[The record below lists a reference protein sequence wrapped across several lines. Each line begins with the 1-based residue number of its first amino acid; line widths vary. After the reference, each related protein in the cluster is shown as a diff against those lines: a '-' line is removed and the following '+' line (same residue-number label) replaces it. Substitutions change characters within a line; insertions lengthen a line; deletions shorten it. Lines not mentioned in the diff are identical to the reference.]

1 MSDIP
6 EELTGLELVSAL
18 EALADGVTIAAA
30 DGRIKYFNGAATRIL
45 GLPATDAP
53 PSEWSTHY
61 GVLKPGTDRAFPE
74 EEYPLVQALS
84 GAEPRNVEMVIRN
97 PSLPADVAIS
107 VSARPLRDQAGA
119 ITGAVA
125 VFRDVTELKNAHDE
139 LRRTNMQLAAS
150 QRLKEEL
157 SALVVHDLKNPIQ
170 TILGLTELME
180 DGGAMDPR
188 QIQADAA
195 YIRTAAERLHGMVL
209 DLLDIQL
216 AQDGHLEPRRER
228 VELGGLFEEVVQ
240 ALRPRAPGLAV
251 GMVPPDLDVHADR
264 SLLLR
269 LVSNL
274 VDNCLKYGP
283 PGGRIVL
290 EAERAEGGGVLLG
303 VQDEGP
309 GVPPELRGRIFEK
322 YAQLER
328 DRTGRAGTSRGL
340 GLWFCHVAVGAHGGR
355 IWVEDAEPVGARF
368 CVHLP

>member
-1 MSDIP
+1 MSEIS
-6 EELTGLELVSAL
+6 EELTGLELV
-18 EALADGVTIAAA
+18 
-30 DGRIKYFNGAATRIL
+30 FNGAATRIL
-45 GLPATDAP
+45 GLPATDAA
-53 PSEWSTHY
+53 PSEWSSHY

-74 EEYPLVQALS
+74 DEYPLVQALS

-97 PSLPADVAIS
+97 PSLPTDVAIS
-107 VSARPLRDQAGA
+107 VSARPLRDQTGA

-125 VFRDVTELKNAHDE
+125 VFRDVTELKNAHDA
-139 LRRTNMQLAAS
+139 LRRTNEQLAAS

-170 TILGLTELME
+170 TILGLTELLE
-180 DGGAMDPR
+180 DAGGADAL
-188 QIQADAA
+188 QIRADAA
-195 YIRTAAERLHGMVL
+195 HIRSAAERLHGMVL

-216 AQDGHLEPRRER
+216 AQDGQLKLRREDVDVR
-228 VELGGLFEEVVQ
+228 EVFEEVVQ
-240 ALRPRAPGLAV
+240 ALKPRAPGLAV
-251 GMVPPDLDVHADR
+251 GTMPPALDVHADR
-264 SLLLR
+264 PLLLR

-290 EAERAEGGGVLLG
+290 EAGPAEGGGVLLR

-340 GLWFCHVAVGAHGGR
+340 GLWFCHVAVSAHGGR
-355 IWVEDAEPVGARF
+355 IWVEDAEPLGARF